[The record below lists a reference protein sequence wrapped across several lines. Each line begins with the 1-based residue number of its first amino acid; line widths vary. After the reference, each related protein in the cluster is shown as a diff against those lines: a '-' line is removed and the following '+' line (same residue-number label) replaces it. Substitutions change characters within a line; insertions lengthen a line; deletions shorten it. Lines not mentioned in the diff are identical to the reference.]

1 MKTINSKSREIRKWA
16 HSWKPGFRC
25 LSSASLVKVGHIFK
39 NVPLFRCWVFRVVFF
54 YIPIYGEYWALP
66 CNNLK
71 ANIKEEKTIFRMAK
85 SVTRS
90 NIFNGKKNMECL
102 KLISTDIL
110 VSFPRSFSYKKTC
123 ICFIDSVSS

>member
-1 MKTINSKSREIRKWA
+1 M
-16 HSWKPGFRC
+16 G
-25 LSSASLVKVGHIFK
+25 
-39 NVPLFRCWVFRVVFF
+39 FF

-66 CNNLK
+66 CHNLK

-90 NIFNGKKNMECL
+90 NIFNSKKNMGCL

-110 VSFPRSFSYKKTC
+110 VSFLRPFSCKKPVYALFTVLVVKKW
-123 ICFIDSVSS
+123 FQQ

>member
-1 MKTINSKSREIRKWA
+1 M
-16 HSWKPGFRC
+16 
-25 LSSASLVKVGHIFK
+25 
-39 NVPLFRCWVFRVVFF
+39 VFF

-90 NIFNGKKNMECL
+90 NIFNSKKNMGCL

-110 VSFPRSFSYKKTC
+110 VSFLRPFSCKKPVYALFTVLVVKKW
-123 ICFIDSVSS
+123 FQQ